1 MGGQDWGRWVRTGG
15 GGWPGLGEVGED
27 WGRWVARIGGG
38 G

>member
-1 MGGQDWGRWVRTGG
+1 MKTGG

>member
-1 MGGQDWGRWVRTGG
+1 MRTGG

-27 WGRWVARIGGG
+27 WGRWVARTGGG